1 MALFSR
7 RKDTNPDEAAG
18 SGQSKVTAL
27 DTVAEIR
34 PGRRRTVGQLLRE
47 TREGYGSDI
56 PRVASALRI
65 RAAYLEAIEEGRYD
79 RLPGPVYAL
88 GFVRAYAVHLGLDG
102 EEAVRRFKL
111 EAEGFEAQ
119 RDLSFPVPLAE
130 RSIPGG
136 AMVLAAVILAVCAY
150 GIWYYVSA
158 TARPRPE
165 RVGPVPAELAKQVS
179 PPVSAAAPVAL
190 PPPAAAAPAAAS
202 LPPAVPGALTGTPA
216 AAPATPA
223 AEANAP
229 AAAQAPSVPPPPTT
243 VAALPPPEAAP
254 APSSPPPAAAAPAA
268 APLPPPP
275 AATPAPGEAAVAPA
289 SPSPAA
295 PPPAVASEPPPPPP
309 PPPQTAALP
318 PTAGATP
325 VPDEPKVYGL
335 ANGETRIVIRA
346 LSDSWIQI
354 RDKDHK
360 PIFTRE
366 LHEGDTYHVPDEPGV
381 TMKTGKGAGL
391 AITVDGRQTPP
402 IGGAVRPNVYLDP
415 DRLLAGTAVAE

>member
-7 RKDTNPDEAAG
+7 RKDTPEEAAE
-18 SGQSKVTAL
+18 SGPTQAAAKVEAVT
-27 DTVAEIR
+27 EIR
-34 PGRRRTVGQLLRE
+34 PVRRRSVGQLLRE
-47 TREGYGSDI
+47 TRESYGSDI

-65 RAAYLEAIEEGRYD
+65 RAAYLEAIEEGHYD

-150 GIWYYVSA
+150 GIWYYLSS

-165 RVGPVPAELAKQVS
+165 RVGPVPAELAK
-179 PPVSAAAPVAL
+179 PATPAAPVAPAAPSLAAAPPAPAAAAPPAAL
-190 PPPAAAAPAAAS
+190 PPAVDALPAPASPPPPSAEATAPPPAPVPPAAAAVPSSPVAAPSAPVAPTPAPSPSAGPTVS
-202 LPPAVPGALTGTPA
+202 DEDVPVA
-216 AAPATPA
+216 AAP
-223 AEANAP
+223 
-229 AAAQAPSVPPPPTT
+229 
-243 VAALPPPEAAP
+243 
-254 APSSPPPAAAAPAA
+254 SPPVAAAPTPPVAA
-268 APLPPPP
+268 SPP
-275 AATPAPGEAAVAPA
+275 A
-289 SPSPAA
+289 
-295 PPPAVASEPPPPPP
+295 
-309 PPPQTAALP
+309 QTAALP
-318 PTAGATP
+318 SVPGGGATP
-325 VPDEPKVYGL
+325 VPDEPRVYGS
-335 ANGETRIVIRA
+335 ANGETRILIRA

-354 RDKDHK
+354 RDRDHK
-360 PIFTRE
+360 PIFTRQ
-366 LHEGDTYHVPDEPGV
+366 LRAGDTYHVPDEPGV

-391 AITVDGRQTPP
+391 VITVDGRQTPP

-415 DRLLAGTAVAE
+415 DRLLAGTAVAD